1 MTHAVPGMAG
11 RFGRASLV
19 SLTIAIGAV
28 TAPSPGFADAWT
40 GAYFGTPA
48 GGGWSWSTYNASA
61 IAGDASGVGGFP
73 AARFSLGIFSGGF
86 AGYNWQRGRMVFG
99 LEAGFGWANVDG
111 QTDCGN
117 GVDRGYLCYANL
129 RSYALLTGHVGLVR
143 GQSLLS
149 FTGGLVVGRQLL
161 EVREPANDIVWG
173 TADHRSVGWT
183 IGFANE
189 RILSSRFSVRTG
201 LSYVRFPP
209 RDVVLSSPSYPATV
223 LNVTQHYVL
232 ASVSVIFRP
241 GRVAGTGIL
250 GESDARA
257 DADLGRRVW
266 LSFGRFDVDRYDAAD
281 PDLLANAQTFG
292 EYLGVGAES
301 FSHSRTDRGSFQSF
315 VAGVGPMSGGTML
328 TRQPDATTISMLARG
343 RMLYRFNDYG
353 YYFASGPR
361 GSLGAFVGTTW
372 LLELYRAFGC
382 SQIAGGTAVC
392 DPAIPATVD
401 YQTNSAFWVAPRIG
415 LATEFAITDRLTL
428 SGTVAVSPLAFH
440 WSTENQWQSPEVNP
454 ITARGRGYGYQ
465 LQAALTYAFTERF
478 VVGVGGRYW
487 MFHADGA
494 TNGPG
499 APQRQATTSRHF
511 NVFLEVAFFLG
522 DG

>member
-1 MTHAVPGMAG
+1 
-11 RFGRASLV
+11 
-19 SLTIAIGAV
+19 LTIATGALS
-28 TAPSPGFADAWT
+28 APTPGLADGWT
-40 GAYFGTPA
+40 GPYFGTPA
-48 GGGWSWSTYNASA
+48 GGGWSWSTYDAAA
-61 IAGDASGVGGFP
+61 IAGDATGVGGFP
-73 AARFSLGIFSGGF
+73 AARFSLGIFAGGF

-143 GQSLLS
+143 EQSLLS
-149 FTGGLVVGRQLL
+149 LTAGLAIGGQRF
-161 EVREPANDIVWG
+161 EVREPAAGVIWG

-189 RILSSRFSVRTG
+189 RSLSSRFSVRTG

-209 RDVVLSSPSYPATV
+209 HDVVLTSPSYPATV
-223 LNVTQHYVL
+223 LNVAQHYVL
-232 ASVSVIFRP
+232 ASVSVIYRP
-241 GRVAGTGIL
+241 GNAGGTGL
-250 GESDARA
+250 VGESNPRSNS
-257 DADLGRRVW
+257 DLGRRVW

-281 PDLLANAQTFG
+281 PDLLVLVQTFG

-301 FSHSRTDRGSFQSF
+301 FSHSRTERGFFQSF

-328 TRQPDATTISMLARG
+328 AEHPDAATMSSLERG

-361 GSLGAFVGTTW
+361 GSLGAFAGTTW

-382 SQIAGGTAVC
+382 SQSAGGTAVC
-392 DPAIPATVD
+392 SPAIPATID
-401 YQTNSAFWVAPRIG
+401 YQTNSAFWLAPRIG
-415 LATEFAITDRLTL
+415 LAAEFAISDRLIL
-428 SGTVAVSPLAFH
+428 SGTAAVSPLAFH
-440 WSTENQWQSPEVNP
+440 WSTINQWQSPDVSP

-465 LQAALTYAFTERF
+465 LQAALSYAFTDRF
-478 VVGVGGRYW
+478 IVGAGARYW

-499 APQRQATTSRHF
+499 APQRQTTTSRHF
-511 NVFLEVAFFLG
+511 NVFLEAAFFLG